1 MAVNVDRVVLLV
13 GIVKQ
18 ICGKFGAEHAA
29 NRLVY
34 HTFVDLAR
42 SHKVAQIVFVGVI
55 DHFHI
60 DSAFGGE
67 PRAVAGGF
75 GNALIPKLHYGIVI
89 ADNKAVE
96 AHLLLE
102 ELTKQLLR

>member
-1 MAVNVDRVVLLV
+1 MKTYEERTADILAKAKEEKSRRRKRIFAASTTLSCVCLVLAAAIIAGAVSYTHL
-13 GIVKQ
+13 
-18 ICGKFGAEHAA
+18 
-29 NRLVY
+29 
-34 HTFVDLAR
+34 
-42 SHKVAQIVFVGVI
+42 

-60 DSAFGGE
+60 DSACGGE